1 MNYLKLIRYQNL
13 LILAF
18 MQIIVRYG
26 FLTHQNIPLAL
37 NHFQFGLLVLA
48 TVLIA
53 AGGYIINDIFNLDS
67 NAIHKPNLVLI
78 GYDLSENRA
87 YNLYFGC
94 TVIGVFIGF
103 YLSNTINLNTFAGA
117 FIITAALLYLYAN
130 SLKQIII
137 IGNLI
142 IAFLLAFSVIII
154 ALFDLLPVT
163 FDGNRAAMGLVF
175 KILLDY
181 AFFAFSISFIRE
193 IVKNLE
199 DVAGNMEQDSNSLP
213 ATIGISNTTKIVFGI
228 ALVFTTY
235 LLYYIYQ
242 YYFINKLI
250 FSTIY
255 TIIFVLAPLVYFI
268 ISITRARYQSDF
280 KHLSRI
286 LKIILI
292 FGILSILVVNF
303 NLAQNV

>member
-67 NAIHKPNLVLI
+67 NAIHKPNRVLI

-103 YLSNTINLNTFAGA
+103 YLSNTINLDTFAGA

>member
-13 LILAF
+13 LLLAF

-37 NHFQFGLLVLA
+37 SHFQFGLLVLA

-67 NAIHKPNLVLI
+67 NVIHKPNRVLI
-78 GYDLSENRA
+78 GYDLSENSA

-163 FDGNRAAMGLVF
+163 FDENRAAMGLAF

-181 AFFAFSISFIRE
+181 AFFAFSISFICQ

-199 DVAGNMEQDSNSLP
+199 DVAGNIEQDSNSLP
-213 ATIGISNTTKIVFGI
+213 ATIGISKTTKIVFVL
-228 ALVFTTY
+228 ALIFSTY

-242 YYFINKLI
+242 YYFTNKLI

-255 TIIFVLAPLVYFI
+255 TIIFVLAPLVYFT

-280 KHLSRI
+280 KHLSTI